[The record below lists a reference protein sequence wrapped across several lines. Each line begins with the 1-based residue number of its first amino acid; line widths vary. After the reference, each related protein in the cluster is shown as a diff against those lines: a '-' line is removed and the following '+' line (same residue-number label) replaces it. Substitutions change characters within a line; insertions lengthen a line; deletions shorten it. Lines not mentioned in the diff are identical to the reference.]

1 MSHRVRPLTADDLP
15 RLPADCRACLFWELP
30 GAARGPRRG
39 REAQQTEA
47 KHLWQRSLE
56 LDWGPP
62 GVLLRD
68 GDHTLGFATCAPS
81 WQAMRTRRLGSTPSE
96 DALILLTLW
105 VAPEHRGGG
114 IATMLLHRIL
124 RQAHDHGLRA
134 VEATATRSAHDT
146 PCLLPEG
153 FLLASGFEVHH
164 PHPTHPLLRL
174 DLRQTA
180 RWQDAM
186 EHALEGVRAVLG
198 RGERRPA
205 PTTS

>member
-1 MSHRVRPLTADDLP
+1 MSQRVRPLTADDLQH
-15 RLPADCRACLFWELP
+15 LPADCRACLFWELP
-30 GAARGPRRG
+30 GTVRGPRRG
-39 REAQQTEA
+39 HEREQAEA

-62 GVLLRD
+62 GVMLRHD
-68 GDHTLGFATCAPS
+68 DRTLGFATCAPT
-81 WQAMRTRRLGSTPSE
+81 WQAIRTRRLGSTPSE
-96 DALILLTLW
+96 DALVLLTLW
-105 VAPEHRGGG
+105 VAPEARGGG
-114 IATMLLHRIL
+114 IATLLLHRVL
-124 RQAHDHGLRA
+124 RQAHDLGLRA
-134 VEATATRSAHDT
+134 VEATAARAPDDV
-146 PCLLPEG
+146 PCVLPES

-186 EHALEGVRAVLG
+186 EHALEGVRAAL
-198 RGERRPA
+198 RRAERRPA

>member
-1 MSHRVRPLTADDLP
+1 MSDRVRPLTADDLQH
-15 RLPADCRACLFWELP
+15 LPADCRACLFWELP
-30 GAARGPRRG
+30 SAVRGPRRG
-39 REAQQTEA
+39 HEAEQAEA
-47 KHLWQRSLE
+47 KHLWHRSLE

-62 GVLLRD
+62 GAVLRN
-68 GDHTLGFATCAPS
+68 GDRTVGFATCAPS

-96 DALILLTLW
+96 DALILLTMW
-105 VAPEHRGGG
+105 VAPDVRGGG
-114 IATMLLHRIL
+114 GATMLLHRVL
-124 RQAHDHGLRA
+124 RQAHDLGLRA
-134 VEATATRSAHDT
+134 VEATATRSPHDV

-153 FLLASGFEVHH
+153 FLLASGFEVHQ

-198 RGERRPA
+198 RRERRPV
-205 PTTS
+205 PSTS